1 VNADRPADGLSLL
14 AERLQNAVA
23 DAARLSRTI
32 EEASPDGRG
41 RTWVERTDLVGREL
55 GRQADLAAEL
65 ARVVRRIVMSGS
77 DDDGPALLHGP
88 TGPARS
94 GSARLPG
101 TEGRHTQDSRGVV
114 LPLLPDGDEP
124 T

>member
-1 VNADRPADGLSLL
+1 VNSDPAADRLSLL
-14 AERLQNAVA
+14 AERLQNAVG

-32 EEASPDGRG
+32 DEASPDGRG

-65 ARVVRRIVMSGS
+65 AGVVRRIAIPGS
-77 DDDGPALLHGP
+77 DDDGPALPYSLADLP
-88 TGPARS
+88 R

-101 TEGRHTQDSRGVV
+101 TDGRHVQDSRGVT
-114 LPLLPDGDEP
+114 LPLLPDGTEP
-124 T
+124 G

>member
-1 VNADRPADGLSLL
+1 VTPDHQADRLSLL
-14 AERLQNAVA
+14 AERLQNAVG

-32 EEASPDGRG
+32 AEASPDARG

-65 ARVVRRIVMSGS
+65 ARVVRRIAIPGS
-77 DDDGPALLHGP
+77 DDDGPALLHGLA
-88 TGPARS
+88 GLARG

-101 TEGRHTQDSRGVV
+101 TDGRHTEDARGIV
-114 LPLLPDGDEP
+114 LPLLPDEP
-124 T
+124 A